1 VGFAEANLDEAIV
14 QQIVAQLPGVIFI
27 ARDAEPTTAR
37 VPFFPIARYS
47 TETFR
52 QSSMSDGL
60 STFRYDEFLHNLKER
75 IRNSQV
81 RAALAVN
88 RELVLLYWQIGSE
101 ILKRQQEQGWGSKVI
116 EKLAKDLKRE
126 FPDVSGFSRSNL
138 LYMRAFAEAYP
149 DEQIVQQAVGQIPWG
164 HNVRILDTIKD
175 PQERLWYVRQTI
187 ENGWSR
193 NVLLHQMESDLYHR
207 MGEAV
212 TNFDRVLPQAQSDLA
227 NQLLKDPYNF
237 SFLSLS
243 REVQER
249 ELERSLVDHIRDFLL
264 ELGVGFSFLGS
275 QYPVEV
281 SGKEYKLDLLFYH
294 VRLHCYVV
302 IDLKMGEFEPE
313 FSGKMGF
320 YVTAVDH
327 LLKTEIDQ
335 PTIGIILCKSKDKTT
350 VEYAL
355 QPVRA
360 PIGVATYRLRDALP
374 KTLQGNLPTVEELET
389 QLNRLTVDAA
399 EQEVETQEVDK

>member
-1 VGFAEANLDEAIV
+1 
-14 QQIVAQLPGVIFI
+14 
-27 ARDAEPTTAR
+27 
-37 VPFFPIARYS
+37 
-47 TETFR
+47 
-52 QSSMSDGL
+52 MSDGL
-60 STFRYDEFLHNLKER
+60 SNFRYDEFLHDLKER

-88 RELVLLYWQIGSE
+88 RELVLLYWQIGCE

-126 FPDVSGFSRSNL
+126 FPEISGFSRSNL

-149 DEQIVQQAVGQIPWG
+149 DEQIVQQLVGQIPWG
-164 HNVRILDTIKD
+164 HNVRILESIKD
-175 PQERLWYVRQTI
+175 PSERLWYIRQTI

-193 NVLLHQMESDLYHR
+193 NVLVHQMESDLYHR
-207 MGEAV
+207 MGEAI

-227 NQLLKDPYNF
+227 NQMLKDPYNF

-243 REVQER
+243 KEVQER

-275 QYPVEV
+275 QYPLEV

-320 YVTAVDH
+320 YVTAVDN
-327 LLKTEIDQ
+327 LLKTEVDQ
-335 PTIGIILCKSKDKTT
+335 PTIGIILCKTKDKTT

-355 QPVRA
+355 QPVQA

-374 KTLQGNLPTVEELET
+374 ESLQGSLPTIEELET
-389 QLNRLTVDAA
+389 QLNILTVEA
-399 EQEVETQEVDK
+399 EKEVEMGDNKE